1 MTNFWTNFSH
11 NCRGNSNILLWWFHL
26 SVHTL
31 HTWQNFFS
39 AIQNTIS
46 EPQVFSYLPNLL
58 KEWRRLRLNFWT
70 VDNLPADLEVG
81 PEVNFVVVL
90 LEHAASVFGSENGEN
105 KANKEDESDTILL
118 KGTQNGIGSIV
129 WHHLLFTYRI
139 YYNTLFVIKIRQRV
153 YLFKLFLC

>member
-1 MTNFWTNFSH
+1 MGKIDKNMNSQDKSGNFKNMLLLFSTLFFYII
-11 NCRGNSNILLWWFHL
+11 ILL
-26 SVHTL
+26 L
-31 HTWQNFFS
+31 H
-39 AIQNTIS
+39 
-46 EPQVFSYLPNLL
+46 YLPNLL

-90 LEHAASVFGSENGEN
+90 LEDAASVFGSENGEN

-129 WHHLLFTYRI
+129 
-139 YYNTLFVIKIRQRV
+139 
-153 YLFKLFLC
+153 

>member
-1 MTNFWTNFSH
+1 MVFSTLFFYII
-11 NCRGNSNILLWWFHL
+11 ILL
-26 SVHTL
+26 L
-31 HTWQNFFS
+31 H
-39 AIQNTIS
+39 
-46 EPQVFSYLPNLL
+46 YLPNLL

-118 KGTQNGIGSIV
+118 KGTQNGMGSIV
-129 WHHLLFTYRI
+129 
-139 YYNTLFVIKIRQRV
+139 
-153 YLFKLFLC
+153 

>member
-26 SVHTL
+26 SVL
-31 HTWQNFFS
+31 IHTWQNFFS

-46 EPQVFSYLPNLL
+46 EPRVFSYLPNLL

-81 PEVNFVVVL
+81 PEEEVNFVVL
-90 LEHAASVFGSENGEN
+90 LDDAAGLFASENREN
-105 KANKEDESDTILL
+105 KVNKDDKSDTILP
-118 KGTQNGIGSIV
+118 KGAQNGNV
-129 WHHLLFTYRI
+129 KHHLLFTY
-139 YYNTLFVIKIRQRV
+139 LP
-153 YLFKLFLC
+153 

>member
-1 MTNFWTNFSH
+1 M
-11 NCRGNSNILLWWFHL
+11 
-26 SVHTL
+26 
-31 HTWQNFFS
+31 QNFFS

-90 LEHAASVFGSENGEN
+90 LEHAASVLGSENGEN

-118 KGTQNGIGSIV
+118 KGTQNGMGSIV
-129 WHHLLFTYRI
+129 
-139 YYNTLFVIKIRQRV
+139 
-153 YLFKLFLC
+153 